1 MVESVDIKFKRD
13 DGAYS
18 PVSGSVGS
26 AGIDI
31 SAKDGGLIPCGT
43 TELIK
48 TGLYFEIPEGKFIR
62 AVPRSGLSLKSMARI
77 PNSPGTIDSDYRG
90 EFGIILNCDYPK
102 EFFESLVVSS
112 SIMTLMTFLLIFIV
126 TGLDLMF
133 LWKSALSILVIF
145 FNLGV
150 QVGLLDYFS
159 RFYGFKYNA
168 GDRLLQIIIEDYYSP
183 NFIEVNEL
191 SVTDRGIG
199 GFGSTG
205 VSNK

>member
-1 MVESVDIKFKRD
+1 MIESVNIKFKRD
-13 DGAYS
+13 DGAYN

-31 SAKDGGLIPCGT
+31 AAKEGGLIPCGT
-43 TELIK
+43 TELVK

-102 EFFESLVVSS
+102 EFFESLIISS
-112 SIMTLMTFLLIFIV
+112 SVMTLMTFLLIFTII
-126 TGLDLMF
+126 GLDIMF
-133 LWKSALSILVIF
+133 LWKSALSILSVF
-145 FNLGV
+145 FNLGI
-150 QVGLLDYFS
+150 QIGLLDYFS
-159 RFYGFKYNA
+159 RFYGFRYNA
-168 GDRLLQIIIEDYYSP
+168 GDRLVQIIVEDYYFP

-191 SVTDRGIG
+191 SMTDRGVG

-205 VSNK
+205 ISNK